1 MFKKS
6 ILSIISAA
14 LVAILPTVGFAD
26 AKEDILLMG
35 LYRGFDKATFS
46 FDIQVTAY
54 QNKKAKGAPQVA
66 SVYYRSTDAALV
78 DFKSPST
85 VAGRRI
91 LTEGKNMW
99 MILPTSSRTIRVSA
113 DDRLL
118 GQASNGDILNI
129 PVEKYSY
136 AYSGTET
143 VKGRNYKRIVATL
156 RGSGATYARVDFLL
170 EDGTNKPF
178 RSYHFSRSGKL
189 VKVAEYL
196 AFRKSGGQERVSKIA
211 LIDPIVKSN
220 VTIMQFKNYRQ
231 RNLPGSMFK
240 KAALRQALNF

>member
-1 MFKKS
+1 MFKKTIRS
-6 ILSIISAA
+6 LFAA
-14 LVAILPTVGFAD
+14 LMIVATPTLSLAD
-26 AKEDILLMG
+26 AKEDIMSMG
-35 LYRGFDKATFS
+35 LYRGFDKAAFS
-46 FDIQVTAY
+46 FDLKITEF
-54 QNKKAKGAPQVA
+54 QNNKAKGSAQVA
-66 SVYYRSTDAALV
+66 SVYYRSTSATLV
-78 DFKSPST
+78 EFQSPST

-99 MILPTSSRTIRVSA
+99 MVLPTSSRTIRVSA

-129 PVEKYSY
+129 PVEKYTY
-136 AYSGTET
+136 AYNGNET
-143 VKGRNYKRIVATL
+143 VKGRSYKRIVATL

-189 VKVAEYL
+189 VKVAEYVS
-196 AFRKSGGQERVSKIA
+196 FRKSGGQERVSKIA

-220 VTIMQFKNYRQ
+220 VTILQFGNYRK
-231 RNLPGSMFK
+231 RNLPQSMFT
-240 KAALRQALNF
+240 KAAMRQALNF